1 MIPINS
7 AIESLLHQK
16 KRRSALLL
24 QLNLHALLQ
33 FIQLTSRESWV
44 QNEVGGQIQPL
55 TGIVTQTG
63 RANVR
68 AIGSPWSG
76 RVNACAQTLD
86 FLSDLLAGSRRGSFL
101 QHGCREVREAGHIC
115 RIVERASPLQ
125 HQTHG
130 DGWKT

>member
-16 KRRSALLL
+16 KRRRALLL

-55 TGIVTQTG
+55 TPHGADALMPAPRRSISSAICLLDRVVVPSFSMAAVRFARPGI
-63 RANVR
+63 
-68 AIGSPWSG
+68 S
-76 RVNACAQTLD
+76 
-86 FLSDLLAGSRRGSFL
+86 AGSL
-101 QHGCREVREAGHIC
+101 
-115 RIVERASPLQ
+115 
-125 HQTHG
+125 
-130 DGWKT
+130 